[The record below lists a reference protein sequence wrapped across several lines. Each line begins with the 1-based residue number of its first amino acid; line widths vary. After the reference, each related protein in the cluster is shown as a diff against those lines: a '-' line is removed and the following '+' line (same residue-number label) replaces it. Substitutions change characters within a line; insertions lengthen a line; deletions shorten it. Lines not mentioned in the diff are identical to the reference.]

1 MKKNLAGNSFELIRV
16 VLSDYKQKGD
26 VESHPHILN
35 WLSHLLLDLTKLFI
49 FLLHLQQSS
58 QLSQMIAKYSSTTRP
73 LKRESENIPI
83 WRHVIFP
90 YTMYRADRGT
100 QKAVP
105 WRDKHGT
112 AAIVR
117 VMECTVCTS
126 IVHFYRRL
134 SWLTR
139 VTLELIGMG
148 IATCL
153 RCGFG
158 VYYGLTRQG
167 TFSRG
172 SFMPG

>member
-1 MKKNLAGNSFELIRV
+1 
-16 VLSDYKQKGD
+16 
-26 VESHPHILN
+26 
-35 WLSHLLLDLTKLFI
+35 
-49 FLLHLQQSS
+49 
-58 QLSQMIAKYSSTTRP
+58 MIAKYSSTTRP

-172 SFMPG
+172 SFMPGWVFWNWSYFPRFSLEFPPPPPLWDIVGWYRCSHTLNWVVANIA